1 MKLTKTKLKQ
11 IIKEELEKVLEEEYK
26 ENPYQRLE
34 QKLENLLIGSPS
46 SSHLKA
52 DFEGFAKGDEE
63 WWNEKRRSDERYEKL
78 SPGLVNLPFKVIP
91 TIFQNV
97 LTSYAKIEEGE
108 DPYPEVTRRIK
119 ATPTTKQKK
128 EKEEAKKKRAKAG
141 KSTQADLGYSD
152 ERMRDL
158 DSWK

>member
-11 IIKEELEKVLEEEYK
+11 IIKEELEKVLEEEY
-26 ENPYQRLE
+26 
-34 QKLENLLIGSPS
+34 
-46 SSHLKA
+46 
-52 DFEGFAKGDEE
+52 
-63 WWNEKRRSDERYEKL
+63 
-78 SPGLVNLPFKVIP
+78 
-91 TIFQNV
+91 
-97 LTSYAKIEEGE
+97 EEGE